1 MLSAHN
7 PAYWKMILFFAPI
20 LGATL
25 IAGALTI
32 DEFHNWYD
40 VVAGAVIG
48 TCTAFVAFRQT
59 FASVWDFRFNHVL
72 LPRTS
77 SLFFKGGVNEVKE
90 GEGVRLNGLNK
101 PFYGYRSREFGEEVP
116 PWALPVSRE
125 GGWNSLGREQI
136 GAPFGASAL
145 IGIGSDNSNH
155 RGLGTYDGTSGQIQ
169 SRPSHV

>member
-77 SLFFKGGVNEVKE
+77 SLFFKGGVNKVKE
-90 GEGVRLNGLNK
+90 GEGVRLNELNK
-101 PFYGYRSREFGEEVP
+101 PFYGYRLREFGEEVP

-136 GAPFGASAL
+136 GAPFDASAL
-145 IGIGSDNSNH
+145 IGIGSDNGNH